1 MRVWRISREK
11 YWKFDG
17 EGASVAGGRWNSKGT
32 AMVYT
37 SATLSLAAL
46 EYLVNVGI
54 EEVPVDLISISAE
67 VPASVARREVGVED
81 LPAKWRA
88 YPAPEKLA
96 EIGTAW
102 AKSLETAVLIVPS
115 AVIPEEK
122 NWLVNPRHPDARRIT
137 IAQKS
142 AFSFDSR
149 LRRNPARSPRPSGS

>member
-17 EGASVAGGRWNSKGT
+17 EGASAAGGRWNSKGT

-46 EYLVNVGI
+46 EYLVNAGI

-67 VPASVARREVGVED
+67 VPDSLSRRELKVED
-81 LPAKWRA
+81 LPAKWRT
-88 YPAPEKLA
+88 YPAPGKLA

-102 AKSLETAVLIVPS
+102 AKSLDTALLIVPS

-122 NWLVNPRHPDARRIT
+122 NWLVNPRHPDAGRIRIEKKTPFQFDPRMRR
-137 IAQKS
+137 KS
-142 AFSFDSR
+142 R
-149 LRRNPARSPRPSGS
+149 

>member
-1 MRVWRISREK
+1 
-11 YWKFDG
+11 
-17 EGASVAGGRWNSKGT
+17 
-32 AMVYT
+32 MVYT

-54 EEVPVDLISISAE
+54 EEVPADLISISAE
-67 VPASVARREVGVED
+67 VPDSLSRRELKVED
-81 LPAKWRA
+81 LPAKWRT
-88 YPAPEKLA
+88 YPAPGKLA

-102 AKSLETAVLIVPS
+102 AKSLDTAVLIVPS

-137 IAQKS
+137 NVQKS

-149 LRRNPARSPRPSGS
+149 LRGNTARSPRPSGR